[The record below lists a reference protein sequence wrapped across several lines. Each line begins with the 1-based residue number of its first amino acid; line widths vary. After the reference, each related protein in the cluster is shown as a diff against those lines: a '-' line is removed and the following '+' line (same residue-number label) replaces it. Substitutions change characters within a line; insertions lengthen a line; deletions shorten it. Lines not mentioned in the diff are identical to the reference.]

1 MNQGPYEIPDSDRS
15 AKGSPAQDLTRKIMD
30 LG

>member
-1 MNQGPYEIPDSDRS
+1 MIPGPDAIPGFELPPN
-15 AKGSPAQDLTRKIMD
+15 GSPAQDLTRTIME

>member
-1 MNQGPYEIPDSDRS
+1 MNQRPHVIPDFNLLTKD
-15 AKGSPAQDLTRKIMD
+15 PPTQDLTRTIME

>member
-1 MNQGPYEIPDSDRS
+1 MNQRPHAIPDFNLPT
-15 AKGSPAQDLTRKIMD
+15 KGPPAQDLTRTIME